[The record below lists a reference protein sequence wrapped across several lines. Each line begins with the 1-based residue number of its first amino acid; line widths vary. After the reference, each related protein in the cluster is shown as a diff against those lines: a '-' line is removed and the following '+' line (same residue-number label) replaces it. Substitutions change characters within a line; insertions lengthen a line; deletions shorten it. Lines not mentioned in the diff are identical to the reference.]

1 MRFDCKMAEIVPFH
15 RFKTICTIV
24 VVALLIPACGGGP
37 AREDTVFTVRMV
49 AARTIPGH
57 WEVSAE
63 RGLDRISAELEAD
76 VARIQVDHP
85 KNERGLLADM
95 GRGGIDLVFCVGGF
109 AEASVYSAA
118 IEFPRTVY
126 VVLPGRARADNVAG
140 IEFVPEEAGYLA
152 GAVAGALAA
161 DGPLGILHGSGRPWL
176 EPLEEGYIAGFRSHR
191 RKAKIVAG
199 EGVDGA
205 WQLAAAGA
213 LVSLYATDR
222 PDPQVLAAVHDSGIR
237 LVAADPELWRFETDT
252 VVATVDLDV
261 AESMVR
267 VAREVRDGTFEGR
280 VFSFDLGSGVLDVV
294 LNPALAADE
303 LAVADEALGTAR
315 AEITAGLVEFDEL
328 GL

>member
-1 MRFDCKMAEIVPFH
+1 VPIH
-15 RFKTICTIV
+15 RIKTIGTIV
-24 VVALLIPACGGGP
+24 VVALLFPACGRGP
-37 AREDTVFTVRMV
+37 AREDTVFTVRML

-63 RGLDRISAELEAD
+63 RGLDRISTELEAD
-76 VARIQVDHP
+76 VARIQVDHS

-109 AEASVYSAA
+109 PDASIYSVAM
-118 IEFPRTVY
+118 EFPRTVY

-152 GAVAGALAA
+152 GAVAGALSA
-161 DGPLGILHGSGRPWL
+161 DGPLGILHGSGQPWL
-176 EPLEEGYIAGFRSHR
+176 EPLEVGYIAGFRSHR
-191 RKAKIVAG
+191 RKAKIVVG
-199 EGVDGA
+199 EGADGA

-213 LVSLYATDR
+213 LVSLYATDL
-222 PDPQVLAAVHDSGIR
+222 PDPQVLAAAHDSGIR
-237 LVAADPELWRFETDT
+237 LVAVDREQSGFEIDT
-252 VVATVDLDV
+252 VIATVDLDV

-267 VAREVRDGTFEGR
+267 VAREVRDRTFEGQ

-294 LNPALAADE
+294 LNPSLATDE
-303 LAVADEALGTAR
+303 LAVADEALEAAR
-315 AEITAGLVEFDEL
+315 AEITAGLVEFDRL